1 MDVIISVL
9 TVPFHLPGGRSRSAT
24 ILQIK
29 TAIRE
34 VAAKGI
40 KEVILT
46 GVNTGDFG
54 RGGDEKF
61 LDLIKELDQTDEIKR
76 YRISSVE
83 PNLLTDEIIEFVA
96 RSRHFMPH
104 FHIPLQSGSNEV
116 LKLMH
121 RRYSRELFAEKI
133 KRIKSLLPDAFIGV
147 DIIVG
152 HAGEKPKP
160 FSRIP
165 GILSQLFPS
174 PACTCSPI
182 QNVREPKPS
191 TSRSLSHRKI
201 NISG

>member
-1 MDVIISVL
+1 MLILLATGPVVFLKYRMDVLFLYLLYHSIC
-9 TVPFHLPGGRSRSAT
+9 PADRSRSAT

-104 FHIPLQSGSNEV
+104 FHIPLQQAV
-116 LKLMH
+116 M
-121 RRYSRELFAEKI
+121 
-133 KRIKSLLPDAFIGV
+133 KS
-147 DIIVG
+147 
-152 HAGEKPKP
+152 
-160 FSRIP
+160 
-165 GILSQLFPS
+165 
-174 PACTCSPI
+174 
-182 QNVREPKPS
+182 
-191 TSRSLSHRKI
+191 
-201 NISG
+201 